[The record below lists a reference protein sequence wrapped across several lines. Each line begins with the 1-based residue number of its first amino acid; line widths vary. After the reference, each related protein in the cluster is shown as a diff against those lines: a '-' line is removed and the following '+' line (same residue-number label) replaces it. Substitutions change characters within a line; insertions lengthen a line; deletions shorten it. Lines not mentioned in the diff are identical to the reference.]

1 MSQIPD
7 DNAPMSTLTQ
17 AVAYFLAGSFIVETL
32 IIPFLNT
39 SHFIDKL
46 TLGGKFTLG
55 IGIILIVYA
64 FILSFAAL
72 RITRPTFLV
81 RLIPKIHRLSIY
93 LSPVFFTVAASEIVS
108 RAVTFINIPELQWML
123 WITIAF
129 GIIVIVAILY
139 TSAWIF
145 SRIYTLLLITL
156 SFCAMAIISIL
167 RDSPRTTNLIIVGV
181 ILLVTFRTFYLYRL
195 QRGFQL
201 RLFKFRIFKRK

>member
-1 MSQIPD
+1 MT
-7 DNAPMSTLTQ
+7 TLTQ
-17 AVAYFLAGSFIVETL
+17 AVAYFLAGSFVVETL
-32 IIPFLNT
+32 LIPILNT
-39 SHFIDKL
+39 SHFLD
-46 TLGGKFTLG
+46 KFTLG

-81 RLIPKIHRLSIY
+81 RLILKIHRLSIY

-129 GIIVIVAILY
+129 GIVVIVAILY

-167 RDSPRTTNLIIVGV
+167 RDSPQATNLIIVGI